1 MILKYK
7 KSFTSHH
14 PQPCQ
19 DLVFISVR
27 KKQRGFTALLFY
39 DYSTYFS
46 NFIEIFLLTRNNL
59 EMW

>member
-1 MILKYK
+1 MILLIQK
-7 KSFTSHH
+7 KFYFPPPPTLPGFSVY
-14 PQPCQ
+14 QCQ
-19 DLVFISVR
+19 KEAII
-27 KKQRGFTALLFY
+27 ALLFY